1 MIDFTEC
8 AEVFNMYKGSEV
20 KKTLLYNGRRYLVK
34 FPDPVRQKNKNIS
47 YINNAFSEY
56 VGSNIFKITGFE
68 VQNTILGTYKSNN
81 KIKIVCACEDFCDE
95 NHVLYEFENLAI
107 SSSTEKKIGT
117 ELSDIMEVIDNN
129 KMKIDKIKFKEY
141 FWNMFIIDS
150 LIGNTDR
157 HNGNF
162 GFLIDVTNN
171 NITNAPIYDCGSC
184 LSPMLDDNDISK
196 LSDSEIKNIAVN
208 IYSAIKINDKRINCF
223 SFISSTCNNECNDA
237 VKRIFNSIDI
247 LKIEEFINNIEGM
260 SLVRKKFYIN
270 LIKIRYEII
279 KDTYNRIVR

>member
-1 MIDFTEC
+1 MIDFTKSV
-8 AEVFNMYKGSEV
+8 EVFNMYKGSEV
-20 KKTLLYNGRRYLVK
+20 KKTLLYNGKRYLVK
-34 FPDPVRQKNKNIS
+34 FPEPVLDKNKNIS

-95 NHVLYEFENLAI
+95 THVLYEFENLAI
-107 SSSTEKKIGT
+107 SSSIEKKIGT
-117 ELSDIMEVIDNN
+117 ELSEIMEVIDNN

-237 VKRIFNSIDI
+237 VKRIFKNIDI

-270 LIKIRYEII
+270 LIEIRYEMI
-279 KDTYNRIVR
+279 KDTYNKIVS

>member
-1 MIDFTEC
+1 MIDFTKSV
-8 AEVFNMYKGSEV
+8 EVFNMYKGSEV
-20 KKTLLYNGRRYLVK
+20 KKTLLYNGKRYLVK
-34 FPDPVRQKNKNIS
+34 FPEPVLDKNKNIS

-95 NHVLYEFENLAI
+95 THVLYEFENLAI

-237 VKRIFNSIDI
+237 VKRIFKNIDI

-270 LIKIRYEII
+270 LIEIRYEMI
-279 KDTYNRIVR
+279 KDTYNKIVS

>member
-1 MIDFTEC
+1 
-8 AEVFNMYKGSEV
+8 
-20 KKTLLYNGRRYLVK
+20 
-34 FPDPVRQKNKNIS
+34 
-47 YINNAFSEY
+47 
-56 VGSNIFKITGFE
+56 
-68 VQNTILGTYKSNN
+68 
-81 KIKIVCACEDFCDE
+81 
-95 NHVLYEFENLAI
+95 
-107 SSSTEKKIGT
+107 
-117 ELSDIMEVIDNN
+117 MEVIDNN

-184 LSPMLDDNDISK
+184 LSSMLDDNDIYK

-237 VKRIFNSIDI
+237 VKRIFKNIDI

-270 LIKIRYEII
+270 LIEIRYEMI
-279 KDTYNRIVR
+279 KDTYNKIVS

>member
-1 MIDFTEC
+1 MIDFTKSV
-8 AEVFNMYKGSEV
+8 EVFNMYKGSEV
-20 KKTLLYNGRRYLVK
+20 KKTLLYNGKRYLVK
-34 FPDPVRQKNKNIS
+34 FPEPVLDKNKNIS

-95 NHVLYEFENLAI
+95 THVLYEFENLAI

-184 LSPMLDDNDISK
+184 LSPMLVDNDISK

-237 VKRIFNSIDI
+237 VKRIFNNIDI
-247 LKIEEFINNIEGM
+247 LKIEEFINNSEGM

-279 KDTYNRIVR
+279 KDTYNKIVS

>member
-1 MIDFTEC
+1 MIDFTKSV
-8 AEVFNMYKGSEV
+8 EVFNMYKGSEV
-20 KKTLLYNGRRYLVK
+20 KKTLLYNGKRYLVK
-34 FPDPVRQKNKNIS
+34 FPEPVLDKNKNIS

-95 NHVLYEFENLAI
+95 THVLYEFENLAI

-237 VKRIFNSIDI
+237 VKRIFKNIDI

-279 KDTYNRIVR
+279 KDTYNRIVS